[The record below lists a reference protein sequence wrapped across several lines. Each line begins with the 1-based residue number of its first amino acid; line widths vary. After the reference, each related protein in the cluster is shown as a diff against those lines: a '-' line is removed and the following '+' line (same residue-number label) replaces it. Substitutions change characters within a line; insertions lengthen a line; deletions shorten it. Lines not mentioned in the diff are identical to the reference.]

1 MAHCTIAGTEIQDLK
16 WRLNVKENRTQKWHK
31 LNVDAWWLNS
41 EEGLRLAEEQEV
53 LWLAEELKK
62 HEAREQ

>member
-16 WRLNVKENRTQKWHK
+16 WWLNAKENRTQKWHK